1 VTDAKPQGERFSHAY
16 LDRDKPSNDSPTMR
30 RRLAALI
37 PSLPDLND
45 FGAELPRELGVDV
58 PSSQWGYYWVDFF
71 RDCDL
76 TVALDTM
83 TIAWRF
89 LKRKESTGIHDIS
102 APDKLIGETARIF
115 REENVSYRI
124 DALAGV
130 HLSVDIEF
138 EANRQATI
146 ATLTGSRYANVL
158 DSIEKAHSRL
168 TEIPPNGK
176 DAVRTVFAAAEGL
189 FKLMFHK
196 ETRLTASAARRQLL
210 PVVQRIYAGDPPALT
225 SASKMV
231 ASFSEWVDGAH
242 PYRHEYGSEEVAQPP
257 LELAVNLLSLG
268 ITNVRWLAEL
278 DAQWQSRTAAEGG
291 PLLT

>member
-1 VTDAKPQGERFSHAY
+1 MTDAKPQGERFSHVY
-16 LDRDKPSNDSPTMR
+16 LDRGKLAKDSPTMR

-37 PSLPDLND
+37 PSLPDLKD

-58 PSSQWGYYWVDFF
+58 SSSQWGYYWVDFF

-76 TVALDTM
+76 AVALETM

-89 LKRKESTGIHDIS
+89 LKRKESTGLHDIR

-124 DALAGV
+124 DALGGV
-130 HLSVDIEF
+130 HLSIDVEF
-138 EANRQATI
+138 EANRQVTI

-176 DAVRTVFAAAEGL
+176 GSIRAVFASAEGL
-189 FKLMFHK
+189 FKLMFPK
-196 ETRLTASAARRQLL
+196 ERRLTAPAVRRQLL

-242 PYRHEYGSEEVAQPP
+242 PYRHEHGGEEVAQPP

-278 DAQWQSRTAAEGG
+278 DVQGG
-291 PLLT
+291 SPEQPRKEVRF

>member
-1 VTDAKPQGERFSHAY
+1 MTDAKPQGERFSHVY
-16 LDRDKPSNDSPTMR
+16 LDRGKLAKDSPTMR

-37 PSLPDLND
+37 PSLPDLKD

-58 PSSQWGYYWVDFF
+58 SSSQWGYYWVDFF

-76 TVALDTM
+76 AVALETM

-89 LKRKESTGIHDIS
+89 LKRKESTGLHDIR

-115 REENVSYRI
+115 WEENVNYRI
-124 DALAGV
+124 DALGGV
-130 HLSVDIEF
+130 HLSIDVEF
-138 EANRQATI
+138 EANRQVTI

-176 DAVRTVFAAAEGL
+176 GSIRAVFASAEGL
-189 FKLMFHK
+189 FKLMFPK
-196 ETRLTASAARRQLL
+196 ERRLTAPAVRRQLL

-242 PYRHEYGSEEVAQPP
+242 PYRHEHGGEEVAQPP

-278 DAQWQSRTAAEGG
+278 DVQGG
-291 PLLT
+291 SPEQPRKEVRF

>member
-1 VTDAKPQGERFSHAY
+1 MTDAKPQGERFSHAY

-37 PSLPDLND
+37 PSFPDLKD

-58 PSSQWGYYWVDFF
+58 SSSQWGYYWADFF
-71 RDCDL
+71 RNCDL
-76 TVALDTM
+76 TVALETM

-89 LKRKESTGIHDIS
+89 LKRKESTGLHDIR
-102 APDKLIGETARIF
+102 APDKLISETARIF
-115 REENVSYRI
+115 KEENVSYRI
-124 DALAGV
+124 DALGGV
-130 HLSVDIEF
+130 HLSIDVEF

-168 TEIPPNGK
+168 TEIPSNGK
-176 DAVRTVFAAAEGL
+176 DSIRAVFASAEGL
-189 FKLMFHK
+189 FKLMFPK
-196 ETRLTASAARRQLL
+196 ETRLTASAARRQLH
-210 PVVQRIYAGDPPALT
+210 PVVQRIYGGDPPALT

-242 PYRHEYGSEEVAQPP
+242 PYRHEHGEEVAQPP

-278 DAQWQSRTAAEGG
+278 DAQSMGTRLDLQASGAG
-291 PLLT
+291 